1 MNESRN
7 TVMVKEK
14 FQNQLMMQ
22 TVLTTFI
29 TLNVIV
35 MLSFLLEE
43 QLNNADYTINVF
55 SLFVAGLEL
64 VGIAVVY
71 LISKRTAFR
80 IAGPVYAIERSLR
93 SVNEGDLTVQLTLRD
108 GDYFFEASDT
118 LNNTILTLKTRVDM
132 MQQLCAQ
139 LENTDNPE
147 QRSKLQKSLSD
158 QLEFFQTVEEEKP

>member
-14 FQNQLMMQ
+14 FQNQMMMQ

-35 MLSFLLEE
+35 MLSFLFEE
-43 QLNNADYTINVF
+43 QLNNADYTVNLF
-55 SLFVAGLEL
+55 SLFIAGLEL
-64 VGIAVVY
+64 VGIGVVY
-71 LISKRTAFR
+71 LISKRISFR

-93 SVNEGDLTVQLTLRD
+93 SVNEGDLTVQLKLRD

-118 LNNTILTLKTRVDM
+118 LNTTIHSLRTRVDI
-132 MQQLCAQ
+132 MQQLCTQ
-139 LENTDNPE
+139 LENADNPE
-147 QRSKLQKSLSD
+147 ERSKLQKSLAD
-158 QLEFFQTVEEEKP
+158 QLEFFQTVEEEQK